1 MEGIAS
7 KIKALLAKAEST
19 GNEHES
25 ELFFS
30 KAYEL
35 MDRYQIDLDHLD
47 DDKLGEEDLLDRHG
61 GVSGTAEWDFRL
73 MFAVADYFGARALQT
88 RKAGRACVTLVGRQ
102 SARIVTAEMHAY
114 LVRTVKRLG
123 KENHTKMY
131 ENDDTHLS
139 VSSATRRIGHALRY
153 RIREMCNMRDAEG
166 VSNMVN
172 APHTTN
178 ARNALVALNE
188 VDAYIENKWPDMD
201 TFKSTGAT
209 VNTVSKELA
218 SGINLNLQAG
228 QNKVLRLE

>member
-25 ELFFS
+25 ELFFA

-35 MDRYQIDLDHLD
+35 MDRYQIDLDDLD
-47 DDKLGEEDLLDRHG
+47 DDKMGEEALLDRHG

-73 MFAVADYFGARALQT
+73 MFAVAEYFGARALQT

-102 SARIVTAEMHAY
+102 SARIVAAQMHAY

-131 ENDDTHLS
+131 ENNHTHLS

-153 RIREMCNMRDAEG
+153 RIREMCNARDAQAEAATN
-166 VSNMVN
+166 VV
-172 APHTTN
+172 N

-188 VDAYIENKWPDMD
+188 VDAYIDNKWPD
-201 TFKSTGAT
+201 FIKLKRRSSI
-209 VNTVSKELA
+209 VNSVSKQLA

-228 QNKVLRLE
+228 HNDILRLT